1 MKFSRYQIK
10 MNFLISINKIFID
23 NNQNDDRIEFYELIE
38 IEDLSND
45 KLNEF
50 ISNIK
55 ADDMTSLLWEK
66 VRK

>member
-1 MKFSRYQIK
+1 